1 MVRTVLD
8 YFGSGMLTSLL
19 ITNTV
24 AGQFPFWGSS
34 KSLILHDSFTVNPYT
49 RLRRFFFGVPQ
60 FFLRPVTRVENAFV
74 SSVRRKNPEEMNA
87 TPQVRSFLRE
97 KLREK
102 LRGRKT
108 SHFGEEKLGLRNSVA
123 HT

>member
-34 KSLILHDSFTVNPYT
+34 KPLRQCIIPIPIVTSSKKKTKQMGLNPVHYSSPSYLTGVALIVLGAASH
-49 RLRRFFFGVPQ
+49 
-60 FFLRPVTRVENAFV
+60 
-74 SSVRRKNPEEMNA
+74 EMI
-87 TPQVRSFLRE
+87 R
-97 KLREK
+97 
-102 LRGRKT
+102 
-108 SHFGEEKLGLRNSVA
+108 
-123 HT
+123 

>member
-34 KSLILHDSFTVNPYT
+34 KPLWQCIIPIPVGTPSYGDLWVAVFSFD
-49 RLRRFFFGVPQ
+49 GVPWWAYKCRMGRSSAVVG
-60 FFLRPVTRVENAFV
+60 LSKPERMGTCWKACNGCNAGGW
-74 SSVRRKNPEEMNA
+74 R
-87 TPQVRSFLRE
+87 L
-97 KLREK
+97 
-102 LRGRKT
+102 
-108 SHFGEEKLGLRNSVA
+108 
-123 HT
+123 